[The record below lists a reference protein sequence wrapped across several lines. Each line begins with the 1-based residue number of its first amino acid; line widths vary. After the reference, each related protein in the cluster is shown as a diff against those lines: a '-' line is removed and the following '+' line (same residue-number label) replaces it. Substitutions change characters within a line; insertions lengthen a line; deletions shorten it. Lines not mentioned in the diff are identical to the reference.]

1 VSGVVCVV
9 TVRGKTDVSP
19 RWRCGIDEKVEVL
32 LTAELSAR
40 RVAQTTRKRVRD
52 TQMLSNKTSPGQ
64 EACNLALFVFVSD
77 FIATKYFHHQK
88 HSRFCEKGTSYT
100 KPHLRTLP

>member
-1 VSGVVCVV
+1 
-9 TVRGKTDVSP
+9 VSP

-64 EACNLALFVFVSD
+64 EASNLALFAFVSD
-77 FIATKYFHHQK
+77 FIAT
-88 HSRFCEKGTSYT
+88 E
-100 KPHLRTLP
+100 HLAKFTDSSAKMDLVVGATFSLDTR